1 MITSRAARELWADR
15 ARKIRTLESF
25 SKTEEDGGLDL
36 RVAARRVADAELV
49 KALLLHADDEVRH
62 AQMFRA
68 RAAELRSTAAGSSAQ
83 ESSPDH
89 DLSRAR
95 GADRTDA
102 HGFFTAGLCDEL
114 GEVAYVAM
122 LHVAE
127 KRAAELF
134 ERHSAALRDDP
145 ETKAVFDSILKDEK
159 FHISYTK
166 KTLERWT
173 AAGRGAEVKAGLRRA
188 RGSRFI
194 GAWKRFGARAAASF
208 GRVALWLLYW
218 TLLLPFSLLA
228 SRRRTPAEWRA
239 PARVSDRD
247 PLGSQY

>member
-1 MITSRAARELWADR
+1 MISRRSARELWADR
-15 ARKIRTLESF
+15 TRKIRTLESF

-36 RVAARRVADAELV
+36 RVAARRVADPELV

-62 AQMFRA
+62 AEMFRT
-68 RAAELRSTAAGSSAQ
+68 RAAELRSTTGNAPEHETSRS
-83 ESSPDH
+83 H

-127 KRAAELF
+127 RRAAELF
-134 ERHSAALRDDP
+134 ERHRAALHDDA
-145 ETKAVFDSILKDEK
+145 ETRAVFESILKDEK
-159 FHISYTK
+159 FHVSYTQ

-173 AAGRGAEVKAGLRRA
+173 SAGRGAEVKAGLRRA
-188 RGSRFI
+188 RGSRFL
-194 GAWKRFGARAAASF
+194 GAWKRLGARAAMSF

-218 TLLLPFSLLA
+218 TVFLPFSLFA
-228 SRRRTPAEWRA
+228 ARRKSVAEWRT
-239 PARVSDRD
+239 PPPVDARH
-247 PLGSQY
+247 PLRSQY